1 MRYHVVIDLC
11 DEAVVFKDRYELAG
25 RNEAHV
31 GSVPADKRFGTLEL
45 VSPRIVLR
53 LVVNHKFL
61 IVYSDL
67 LSLCNDADP
76 LLFVDEFLV
85 EECDSGFTVRDGHA
99 GRTSI
104 VVVEIHVC
112 YVSSMP
118 RSELLIS
125 GIYKINTGSERKLIV
140 SRDSDQGTDDIL

>member
-11 DEAVVFKDRYELAG
+11 DKAVVFKDRYKLTR

-31 GSVPADKRFGTLEL
+31 SSIPADERFGALEF

-53 LVVNHKFL
+53 LVVNNKFL
-61 IVYSDL
+61 IVYGNL
-67 LSLCNDADP
+67 LSLGNDADP
-76 LLFVDEFLV
+76 LLFVDELLV

-99 GRTSI
+99 CRTSI
-104 VVVEIHVC
+104 VVVKIHVC

-125 GIYKINTGSERKLIV
+125 GIYKIDTGLECELIV